1 MSLYRINQRQ
11 IVCVASFLAK
21 PGKEQAL
28 IEALGALIPDTRKED
43 GCIRYE
49 LNQSRDEPR
58 RITFVEKF
66 VDIDLSTSTVP
77 KTLSSTISISR
88 CLSW

>member
-49 LNQSRDEPR
+49 LNQSRAGSLSLR
-58 RITFVEKF
+58 SLSTSN
-66 VDIDLSTSTVP
+66 LSTSTAP
-77 KTLSSTISISR
+77 KTPSSTISISR